1 MRNRIALSALLP
13 LIAVLAAATPRAV
26 LAQGLADYDYENL
39 SFRGIGADVGR
50 IWPNKVDAAWQYAV
64 RFDLGFLGPAIR
76 IVPTLAYWK
85 SQLRASELER
95 LASQLSELP
104 AFRDQNAVITAADL
118 GTVDWSSLSL
128 SLDAQAVWTAPG
140 HVYTYVGAGFGLYSM
155 NGKGDAINGT
165 FVEDLLDTAAAGLAL
180 MAGLEYEPTTQ
191 LRLFGEGR
199 YTMQSDIR
207 YPTVRIGAMIML
219 APGAGARAP

>member
-1 MRNRIALSALLP
+1 MRNRIAFSALPVLT
-13 LIAVLAAATPRAV
+13 LLAAATPRAA

-50 IWPNKVDAAWQYAV
+50 IWPNKVDPAWQYAI
-64 RFDLGFLGPAIR
+64 RFDLGFLGPAVR

-85 SQLRASELER
+85 SQLKSSELER
-95 LASQLSELP
+95 LASRLNELP
-104 AFRDQNAVITAADL
+104 ALQQQNALITAADL
-118 GTVDWSSLSL
+118 GAVDWSSLSL

-140 HVYTYVGAGFGLYSM
+140 HIFTYIGAGFGLYSM
-155 NGKGDAINGT
+155 NGKGDAIAGT

-180 MAGLEYEPTTQ
+180 MGGLEYEPTTQ
-191 LRLFGEGR
+191 LRLFTEGR

-207 YPTVRIGAMIML
+207 YPTVRFGAMIMF
-219 APGAGARAP
+219 APGTGARAP